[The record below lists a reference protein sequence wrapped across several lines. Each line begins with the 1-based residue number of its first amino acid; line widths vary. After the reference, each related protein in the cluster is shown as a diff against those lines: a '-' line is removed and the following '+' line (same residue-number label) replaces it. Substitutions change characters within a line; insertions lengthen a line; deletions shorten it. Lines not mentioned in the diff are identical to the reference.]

1 MITMRPIINSF
12 VGLPIVF
19 SPCVAKTAPKY
30 TAKTATIVC
39 KADLQADTF
48 QKTAKVACEVAGE
61 VAKLPIKS
69 ATQINSRTALSAED
83 LDRAIDELAKSMGK
97 KASTCVMKGKG
108 KVFLEMGEKYGV
120 NPVTLIAI
128 GMQESARGTSKAAR
142 SKNNIAGLTG
152 RKGQIRFDSVDS
164 CIESLAKLLQK
175 HVRNGRTTI
184 EKLGYSG
191 KYCAK
196 SHSGEW
202 VKNCKFYIN
211 KIEAHKSAQ

>member
-1 MITMRPIINSF
+1 MIAMRPIINSLI
-12 VGLPIVF
+12 GIPLAF

-48 QKTAKVACEVAGE
+48 QKAATKVAAEVST
-61 VAKLPIKS
+61 LPVQS
-69 ATQINSRTALSAED
+69 AVQVNSRTALSAED
-83 LDRAIDELAKSMGK
+83 LDKAIDELAKAMGK

-120 NPVTLIAI
+120 NPVSLIAI

-152 RKGQIRFDSVDS
+152 RKGQIKFDSVDS

-175 HVRNGRTTI
+175 HVKNGRTTI
-184 EKLGYSG
+184 DKIGYSG
-191 KYCAK
+191 LYCAK
-196 SHSGEW
+196 SHSKEW
-202 VKNCKFYIN
+202 VKNCRFYIN
-211 KIEAHKSAQ
+211 KIESYKSAQ